1 METAVNTQ
9 EAPDLLWGAEEIS
22 KVIGRTVTQTQY
34 LLRTEKIPA
43 KRVGERYVASKRKLI
58 EYLLGEAA

>member
-1 METAVNTQ
+1 METATDKI

-34 LLRTEKIPA
+34 LLRTGKLPA
-43 KRVGERYVASKRKLI
+43 KRVGERYVASKQKLI
-58 EYLLGEAA
+58 AYLLEDAA